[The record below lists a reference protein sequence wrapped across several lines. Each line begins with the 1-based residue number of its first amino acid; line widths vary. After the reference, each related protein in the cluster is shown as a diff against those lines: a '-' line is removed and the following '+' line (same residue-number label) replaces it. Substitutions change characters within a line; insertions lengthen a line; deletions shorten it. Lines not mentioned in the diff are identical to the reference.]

1 MLGLVSIFN
10 SLSCDVYL
18 TLQAPQDIIEAFFIK
33 FDENVVLN
41 RYNIPTGHTTYGTTC
56 VVGAGGATPFPTG
69 DSLNQWIQQVCT
81 LVSVFLHVKYIP
93 LFIVQLREAIC

>member
-1 MLGLVSIFN
+1 MIDELIHIEL
-10 SLSCDVYL
+10 
-18 TLQAPQDIIEAFFIK
+18 LQAQDIIEAFFIK

-41 RYNIPTGHTTYGTTC
+41 RYNIPTGHMTYGTTC

-81 LVSVFLHVKYIP
+81 SVSVCLHVKY
-93 LFIVQLREAIC
+93 